1 MTKASKVLGQLLGLR
16 LKEIAGWLG
25 LYVLLILG
33 LSAAY
38 ALGWVDEGNYFG
50 LPLSAMVFG
59 LFAGFVRLAMLQE
72 QLWTSNWWRLLPL
85 PSWQL
90 MVIGTLATWLTQLM
104 LWLGAGLI
112 TAAWLTVVPGGPD
125 LGAANIQGGLVLV
138 ALALVVELWF
148 GAMISTVHLLTEMI
162 SDYLPDLRQKV
173 VKVVLYAGL
182 FVGLEWLLSGLF
194 DLMWRLA
201 AHGRH
206 PEFSFSFGTSTA
218 DWGTSVQI
226 PAGIGQAFL
235 PIFVLLGLGTVA
247 LVCLNAYLLNHVETK
262 QPQQVG

>member
-72 QLWTSNWWRLLPL
+72 QLWTGNWWRLLPL

-173 VKVVLYAGL
+173 VKVVLYAVL
-182 FVGLEWLLSGLF
+182 FVALEWLLSGLF

-235 PIFVLLGLGTVA
+235 PVFVLLGLGTVA

-262 QPQQVG
+262 QPQQIG